1 MPDLGWT
8 DHISR
13 VEEAEEFTWLMKL
26 TEELVTLAQY
36 PWATGL
42 ANELRDT
49 IRAHVQPREP
59 ISNPMRATKDEL
71 IVRAVQ
77 LNANAAWARCVTKAK
92 LIDYIDRHEDMFA

>member
-71 IVRAVQ
+71 VIRAIQ
-77 LNANAAWARCVTKAK
+77 LGAPAGWARAVTKAR
-92 LIDYIDRHEDMFA
+92 LIESIDNREDTYQ